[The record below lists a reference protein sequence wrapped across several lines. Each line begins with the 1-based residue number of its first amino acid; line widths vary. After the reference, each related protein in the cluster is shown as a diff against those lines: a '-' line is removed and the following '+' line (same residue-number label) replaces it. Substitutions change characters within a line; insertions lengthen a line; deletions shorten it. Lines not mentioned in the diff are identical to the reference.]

1 MKKHFL
7 IFLFLLSTVAH
18 SQYQLN
24 ENCKNGWMLL
34 MDLKIDEAKRLME
47 KEISINPTNYY
58 ALYLEQTCDA
68 YALYINPSDKE
79 YDIFLDN
86 YDEKREKMDGKFEDS
101 PYYLMCKSTMDL
113 QLGVIKIMNGS
124 TIWGVSKAFSG
135 YKGVYKNLDKHPN
148 FMPSLMLDGFFNIA
162 LSNLPPFLKNTIS
175 KFGVSS
181 DLGYGVETLKKVYES
196 QKNIKGVNAESSLFR
211 ILVAK
216 INKTSEMV
224 YDFTQSYDDNIQN
237 LFLLKYF
244 KANIEYS
251 IGKNDQSLETLS
263 NLPYNNSS
271 YSRLLYNYMMSKA
284 LLRKLDNRSGYHSD
298 QYLKQL
304 YKKQYFKEIT
314 YNWALNYLLQDNR
327 VKYKELCSIVID
339 EGSDINER
347 DREAFYDASLDYEPD
362 INLVKARLLIDG
374 EYLNR
379 FKKVIVT
386 YEDHPRKELPYQL
399 EYYFLKGKYAVATK
413 DDIKAKTFFK
423 WIIENGK
430 NEDYYFACES
440 ALKLGNI
447 YEKEGDYDNA
457 KKYYSKSESL
467 YKKRYYEYIGAKADK
482 ALTRIKYL
490 WKE

>member
-1 MKKHFL
+1 
-7 IFLFLLSTVAH
+7 
-18 SQYQLN
+18 
-24 ENCKNGWMLL
+24 
-34 MDLKIDEAKRLME
+34 MDLKIDEAKKLME

-79 YDIFLDN
+79 YEIFLDS

-113 QLGVIKIMNGS
+113 QLGVIKIMHGS
-124 TIWGVSKAFSG
+124 TFWGVGKAFSG
-135 YKGVYKNLDKHPN
+135 YKGVYKNTDKFPD

-162 LSNLPPFLKNTIS
+162 LSNLPPFLKSTIS

-181 DLGYGVETLKKVYES
+181 DFDYGVKTLKKVYKS
-196 QKNIKGVNAESSLFR
+196 QENVKGANAESALFR

-216 INKTSEMV
+216 INKTPEMV

-244 KANIEYS
+244 KANVEYR
-251 IGKNDQSLETLS
+251 IGKNEQSLETLS
-263 NLPYNNSS
+263 TLSYNNSS
-271 YSRLLYNYMMSKA
+271 YSKLLYDYMMSKT
-284 LLRKLDNRSGYHSD
+284 LLRKLDNKSSYHGD
-298 QYLKQL
+298 QYLKHL

-314 YNWALNYLLQDNR
+314 YNLALNYLLQDNR
-327 VKYKELCSIVID
+327 DKYKELCTIVID

-347 DREAFYDASLDYEPD
+347 DREAFYDASLDYDPD

-374 EYLNR
+374 EYLDL
-379 FKKVIVT
+379 FKKVIVAF
-386 YEDHPRKELPYQL
+386 ENHPRKELPYQL
-399 EYYFLKGKYAVATK
+399 EYHFLKGKYAVATK
-413 DDIKAKTFFK
+413 DDIKAKTLFK
-423 WIIENGK
+423 WVIENGK

-467 YKKRYYEYIGAKADK
+467 YKKQYYEYIGAKADK
-482 ALTRIKYL
+482 ALSRIRYL
-490 WKE
+490 QK